1 MEQNAAP
8 SWKLLAIPVYDADLL
23 RAALLDAATLGPAS
37 DSAGVALAVLLAW
50 VAALTA
56 GAVWLFR
63 RQDLT
68 KE

>member
-1 MEQNAAP
+1 
-8 SWKLLAIPVYDADLL
+8 
-23 RAALLDAATLGPAS
+23 
-37 DSAGVALAVLLAW
+37 VALAVLLVW